1 MAKAVDWE
9 ARIGR
14 RLRLRDLHMFF
25 AVVQSGSM
33 AKAAIHLGVTQP
45 AVSKAIGD
53 LESALGARLLDRSP
67 QGVEPTIYGDALLK
81 CGTAVFDELRLG
93 IRNIEFLSDPTVGEL
108 RIGSSEPISAAM
120 LPLVIH
126 QFFQKYPRA
135 VLDVHDTAL
144 FDWAPKLRERSLDLA
159 LTQAGRIL
167 ADDHFFDDFNVEILF
182 HDQMVVAAGRES
194 RWARRRKIDL
204 AELVN
209 ERWILQAPDSWTYG
223 LVAQAFRA
231 RGLDLPKISLKTFS
245 VHLRANLLT
254 TGQYIAAL
262 PNMALHGYADR
273 FSLKVLPVDLPVRP
287 WPVAVVTLK
296 NRTLSPVTER
306 FIACAREVAK
316 SFGGGRQA
324 DNKVKGWRP

>member
-9 ARIGR
+9 ARVGR

-159 LTQAGRIL
+159 
-167 ADDHFFDDFNVEILF
+167 
-182 HDQMVVAAGRES
+182 
-194 RWARRRKIDL
+194 
-204 AELVN
+204 ELVN

-223 LVAQAFRA
+223 LVAQALRA